1 MINVAFKKEMQ
12 TKSMVALKQQLPA
25 ESYDEIEAQIQIA
38 SGMGETAVIV
48 QVADEYQQYITKLV
62 KLFKLQGFEIFAQVP
77 ETNRRVVSSGNL
89 CKCYAKELYI
99 SWEE

>member
-12 TKSMVALKQQLPA
+12 IKSMVALRQQLPA
-25 ESYDEIEAQIQIA
+25 ESYNEIEAQIQIA

-48 QVADEYQQYITKLV
+48 QVADEHQQYIYELV

-77 ETNRRVVSSGNL
+77 ETNRRTVNGY
-89 CKCYAKELYI
+89 YAKELYI

>member
-12 TKSMVALKQQLPA
+12 IKSMVALRQQLPA

-48 QVADEYQQYITKLV
+48 QVADEHQQYINKLV

-99 SWEE
+99 SWEV